1 MKVAIIDNEEPVR
14 LALQNMLIQHC
25 PQVKSIVQA
34 NGVSAGTGLLMNEK
48 PDLLF
53 LDMEME
59 DGTGVDLLKQ
69 LPHINFQLV
78 FITAHEKYALDAIK
92 MSAIDFLLK
101 PVEVDDLL
109 MAVDKAGKNIKNLD
123 LQNQIQVLRD
133 SLQSL
138 KSNDEKIVLKDSDSI
153 HFVRL
158 NDIVYCEADGPYTTF
173 YLINK
178 DKIIISRSLKEFDEL
193 LEPKGFF
200 RTHKSFIANISKI
213 VRFDKSDGGMLIM
226 DNGMEVPVSQRKK
239 DEVME
244 ILNA

>member
-109 MAVDKAGKNIKNLD
+109 MAIDKAGKNIKNLD